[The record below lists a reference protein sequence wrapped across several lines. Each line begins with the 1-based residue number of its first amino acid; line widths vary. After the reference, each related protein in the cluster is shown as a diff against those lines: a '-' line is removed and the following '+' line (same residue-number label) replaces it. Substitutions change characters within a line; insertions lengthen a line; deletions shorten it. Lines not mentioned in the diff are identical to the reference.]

1 MTIRVMV
8 AEDERLVREEL
19 IYMLQQEEDL
29 LLCPSAESGEQL
41 LDLYEKYAPD
51 VIFLDIHMPML
62 SGVDVAKKLSKENK
76 ALPLFVFIT
85 AYDDYALEAFEVEAV
100 DYLLKPYDESRLK
113 KALDRV
119 RRRMSNALQPDS
131 LISKKERDSSAS
143 IPATSKL
150 LIDDGEKVVVLSP
163 ESIYYAT
170 RVDRF
175 VEIHTENEFVQGKMT
190 LQELEEKLKGFP
202 FFRTHRSYLVNLDYI
217 QEITPWFNGA
227 YNLILKGEN
236 KTQIPVSRSAQKKLF
251 KLLEQ

>member
-19 IYMLQQEEDL
+19 MYMLQQENDL
-29 LLCPSAESGEQL
+29 LLCPSGESGEQL
-41 LDLYEKYAPD
+41 LELYEKYKPD
-51 VIFLDIHMPML
+51 VIFLDIHMPKL
-62 SGVDVAKKLSKENK
+62 SGVDVAKKLAKEMD
-76 ALPLFVFIT
+76 APPLFVFIT
-85 AYDDYALEAFEVEAV
+85 AYDDHALEAFEVEAV

-113 KALDRV
+113 EALDRV
-119 RRRMSNALQPDS
+119 RRRLFNSSPTEYFNEENNK
-131 LISKKERDSSAS
+131 ISSES
-143 IPATSKL
+143 IPGAAKL

-175 VEIHTENEFVQGKMT
+175 VEIHTANEFVQGKMT

-202 FFRTHRSYLVNLDYI
+202 FFRTHRSYLVNLDFI

-227 YNLILKGEN
+227 YNLILKGGK
-236 KTQIPVSRSAQKKLF
+236 KTRIPVSRSAQKKLF
-251 KLLEQ
+251 KLLGQ